1 MRFTFA
7 RHDECEDRVQQEQPD
22 SGVVEN
28 QESERHRSFP
38 WIVGCQEDPSGRLG
52 GGGGEHLVGQRLVE
66 GRVDQAVRQSGHLSA
81 LDEDAQL
88 LR

>member
-7 RHDECEDRVQQEQPD
+7 RHDECDDRVQQEQPD
-22 SGVVEN
+22 SGVVED

-38 WIVGCQEDPSGRLG
+38 WVVGCQEDLSGRL
-52 GGGGEHLVGQRLVE
+52 GGGEHLVGQRLVE

-81 LDEDAQL
+81 LDEAAQL
-88 LR
+88 LG